1 MSLSIKG
8 YAALIIS
15 PAKTI
20 TLVVPSPTSSS
31 YDLEISSMD
40 FAAGWL
46 TSISL
51 KIACPSLDKTIPP
64 IGSKSIFNIDLGPN
78 VDTMTSAIAFAALML
93 AICAFLPVSL

>member
-1 MSLSIKG
+1 M
-8 YAALIIS
+8 IS

-31 YDLEISSMD
+31 YDLEISNID

-51 KIACPSLDKTIPP
+51 KMACPSFDKTIPP
-64 IGSKSIFNIDLGPN
+64 IGSNNIFNIDLGPR
-78 VDTMTSAIAFAALML
+78 VVTITSAIALAALIL
-93 AICAFLPVSL
+93 AIYAFLPVSL